1 MLVAS
6 PAGDY
11 PGFSMASECCYV
23 DIADQERVL
32 EIAQNKHID
41 AIATDQTDISVST
54 VEYVAYKLGLSHI
67 DCSCI
72 DNFRYKYLMREVCQS
87 QGLPTIPFCV
97 VSCPSEAIAFYRKFS
112 FPAVIVKPVDSQ
124 GSRGV
129 FRVDSET
136 ELSNAVSVALGYSKI
151 TRVIVEQFIGGRE
164 IEVDSVVKDNSVVF
178 SLVGD
183 VYNFKRE
190 NAFSAY
196 ERIYPTELPEE
207 IVNKIE
213 DVNKKTVSALGL
225 KKGWTHGEYILSD
238 DGEVFLLEV
247 GARGGGNFIGSDIVR
262 AFCGYGTDEMA
273 LLTALGDDSF
283 YNRLERKT
291 VYCAYKCFYLP
302 EGVVNSID
310 IDANF
315 LHQHNVLR
323 HNLDGL
329 FIGKHIKKNM
339 DKTSRYTIVV
349 QASSRIELRKILD
362 EMINHISVG
371 VMTESGIKQAIW
383 Q

>member
-1 MLVAS
+1 MIYSELKRILILGAGEGQLPLIQRAKTRGLTVLVAS

-213 DVNKKTVSALGL
+213 DVKQDVEQDAVDDTRGESSASICRT
-225 KKGWTHGEYILSD
+225 KHRTTD
-238 DGEVFLLEV
+238 DW
-247 GARGGGNFIGSDIVR
+247 RS
-262 AFCGYGTDEMA
+262 
-273 LLTALGDDSF
+273 
-283 YNRLERKT
+283 
-291 VYCAYKCFYLP
+291 LP
-302 EGVVNSID
+302 C
-310 IDANF
+310 
-315 LHQHNVLR
+315 H
-323 HNLDGL
+323 
-329 FIGKHIKKNM
+329 
-339 DKTSRYTIVV
+339 
-349 QASSRIELRKILD
+349 
-362 EMINHISVG
+362 
-371 VMTESGIKQAIW
+371 
-383 Q
+383 